1 MHTVLILSHAPHTE
15 KGTLTVTLSN
25 NAHIKLHTLNKFSV
39 WVCVYT
45 CIYKT
50 SRQGYTPPSL
60 FLSFSL
66 SFYHYCLAPSD
77 CD

>member
-50 SRQGYTPPSL
+50 SRQGYTPPLALSLFFSL
-60 FLSFSL
+60 FLSLLPGSI
-66 SFYHYCLAPSD
+66 
-77 CD
+77 